1 MQIAQTSRNKMKPEN
16 GTGPERGRS
25 RVTGMVMKTC
35 CSIAALVAVMV
46 GTPFSSMADI
56 PLVYAIENTG
66 TNYPAPPLPT
76 LANLPF
82 IQPLPDPFCWA
93 SDPFNMGGTRSTNLA
108 DWEHRRNEIA
118 AQIQNYEIGTKP
130 AVDIPTQVTASY
142 SGGTTPG
149 TSGTLIV
156 HVTAN
161 GHTLNLTN
169 AISIPA
175 AAIAPYPI
183 CIGMDSPYGSL
194 NFSDFT
200 SRGIAGL
207 TYRESQVTTYGSP
220 STSDPYYVLY
230 GPALNPTSTGQYSA
244 WAWGVSRV
252 IDGLSLVTNTLPIDL
267 KHICVTGCSY
277 AGKLA
282 LFSGALDERIALTVA
297 QESGGGG
304 ATSWRYSHTEPFNS
318 VELIDN
324 TDYNWFENSMSQFS
338 GNSVSYLPEDHH
350 ELMAMV
356 APRAL
361 FVTANPGWTWLSNPS
376 CYVCSRACQQIYD
389 TLGISERFGYNIV
402 GGHTHC
408 ATTTAVNSEVA
419 AFLDKFMLG
428 NTNVNTTIRDY
439 DSSYNTINYAS
450 WMAWWGST
458 TPVFPSIQLS
468 LPAAA
473 TEGNGTLVGQ
483 GNVSV
488 GPTPTSDLVVNL
500 TSSDT
505 SEVTVPASVI
515 IPAGQSNVLFDLT
528 IIDDSL
534 LDGDQTAAITVVAPG
549 YGTNQTTI
557 TVHDNETATLSVT
570 LPASASESAGTL
582 VNAGS
587 VGIGT
592 AAGKNVTVS
601 LSSSD
606 PSRLIVPPATV
617 IPAGQTSAVF
627 NLTFVNNNVVE
638 GPQTVSVTAHVPN
651 WTDGSTPMT
660 ILDDDLPDHFGWS
673 VIPSPQIV
681 GQPFNATITAYD
693 NNNSQVNY
701 TLSASFSAWALGP
714 TPATN
719 TFLNSPS
726 AQESWDLGGEYTM
739 GYSFTPN
746 TNLVVT
752 AVRAGF
758 GDKVSLWTDTGVL
771 LATQNVTSVPG
782 TWVET
787 PLTTPVVL
795 LAGVTY
801 RVGVH
806 VNNGTLYWVDNVQA
820 TFPNGT
826 INSPYFI
833 EGDTFPDGSDS
844 VEYLVDLR
852 YGTDVGP
859 VPVSPVVSGNFTG
872 GAWSGNFTVLRP
884 ATHMVLQASING
896 HSGQSLPFDV
906 LNAPSMTIMP
916 VAGSMVISWPM
927 ATPGF
932 TLEET
937 HDLAAGSWTAVTN
950 APAEVNN
957 NYILT
962 NTPTAA
968 TMFYRLHKP

>member
-1 MQIAQTSRNKMKPEN
+1 MQIAQTSRNEMKQET

-25 RVTGMVMKTC
+25 SVAGMVMKTC
-35 CSIAALVAVMV
+35 CSIAAWLAVMI

-66 TNYPAPPLPT
+66 TNYPAPSLPT
-76 LANLPF
+76 LGNLPF
-82 IQPLPDPFCWA
+82 IQPLPDPFAWA
-93 SDPFNMGGTRSTNLA
+93 SDPLNIGGTRSTNFV

-118 AQIQNYEIGTKP
+118 AQIQNYEIGIKP
-130 AVDIPTQVTASY
+130 AVDIPSQVTASY

-149 TSGTLIV
+149 TSGTLTVIV
-156 HVTAN
+156 TN
-161 GHTLNLTN
+161 NNHTLTLTC
-169 AISIPA
+169 AVSIPSGA
-175 AAIAPYPI
+175 TAPYPI

-194 NFSDFT
+194 NASDFT

-220 STSDPYYVLY
+220 STSNPYYQLY
-230 GPALNPTSTGQYSA
+230 PSLNPSNTGQYSA

-304 ATSWRYSHTEPFNS
+304 ATSWRYSHTEPVGS
-318 VELIDN
+318 VEDIDN
-324 TDYNWFENSMSQFS
+324 TDYNWFMDSMFQFS

-361 FVTANPGWTWLSNPS
+361 FVTANPGWIWLSNPS

-389 TLGISERFGYNIV
+389 TLGISDRFGYNIV

-419 AFLDKFMLG
+419 TFLDKFMLG
-428 NTNVNTTIRDY
+428 NTNVNSTIRDY
-439 DSSYNTINYAS
+439 DSSYNSINYAS
-450 WMAWWGST
+450 WIAWWGTT
-458 TPVFPSIQLS
+458 TPVFPSIHLS
-468 LPAAA
+468 IPATA
-473 TEGNGTLVGQ
+473 TEGDGTLAGQ

-488 GPTPTSDLVVNL
+488 GPAPTSSLVVNL

-515 IPAGQSNVLFDLT
+515 IPAGQSNALFDLT
-528 IIDDSL
+528 IINDSF
-534 LDGDQTAAITVVAPG
+534 LDGDQTATITVVAPG
-549 YGTNQTTI
+549 YGTNQAAI
-557 TVHDNETATLSVT
+557 TVHDSQTATLSVT
-570 LPASASESAGTL
+570 LPASAFETAGTL

-587 VGIGT
+587 VSVGT
-592 AAGKNVTVS
+592 AVGKNVTVS

-606 PSRLIVPPATV
+606 TSKLIVPPATV
-617 IPAGQTSAVF
+617 IPTGQTSAVF
-627 NLTFVNNNVVE
+627 NLTFVSNNIVQ

-651 WTDGSTPMT
+651 WTDGSTSMT
-660 ILDDDLPDHFGWS
+660 ILNNNLPDHFGWN
-673 VIPSPQIV
+673 VILSPQFV

-693 NNNSQVNY
+693 NNNSQVDYLLAAN
-701 TLSASFSAWALGP
+701 LSAWALGSA
-714 TPATN
+714 PATN

-726 AQESWDLGGEYTM
+726 AQESWDLGGEFTM

-752 AVRAGF
+752 AVRYGF
-758 GDKVSLWTDTGVL
+758 GDKVSLWTDNGVL
-771 LATQNVTSVPG
+771 LASQNVTSVPG

-795 LAGVTY
+795 LAGSTY

-806 VNNGTLYWVDNVQA
+806 VNNGTLYWVDNLQA

-826 INSPYFI
+826 INAAYFI
-833 EGDTFPDGSDS
+833 DGDTFPDGSDS

-852 YGTDVGP
+852 YGTDVGS
-859 VPVSPVVSGNFTG
+859 VPISPVVSGNFTAG
-872 GAWSGNFTVLRP
+872 DWSGNLTVLQP
-884 ATHMVLQASING
+884 ATHMILQASING

-906 LNAPSMTIMP
+906 FNAPTLGLATSG
-916 VAGSMVISWPM
+916 GSVVISWPV
-927 ATPGF
+927 APPGF
-932 TLEET
+932 TVEET

-950 APAEVNN
+950 PPAVVNN

-962 NTPTAA
+962 NTPTA
-968 TMFYRLHKP
+968 TTTFYRLRKP